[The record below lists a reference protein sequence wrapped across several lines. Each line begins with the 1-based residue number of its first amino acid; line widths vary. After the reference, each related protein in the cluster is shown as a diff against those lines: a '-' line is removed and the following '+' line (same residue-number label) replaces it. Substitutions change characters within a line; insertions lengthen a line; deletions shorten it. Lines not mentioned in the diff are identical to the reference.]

1 MATERKIRDDP
12 SILMKS
18 VKPGEIVLPEEGGE
32 NILITSALPYCNN
45 VPHLG
50 NIIGSTLS
58 ADVFA
63 RYNRARNRKT
73 LYVCGTDEYGTATET
88 QALKE
93 KITPRELCDKYS
105 ALHRETYDWFQLSF
119 DHFGRTSIPEQT
131 EVCQDAYINL
141 SNNGMLQMQTKAQTY
156 CEGCAKFLADRFVEG
171 TCPHCGYDDAR
182 GDQCDGCAKTLDP
195 VELINPRC
203 LVDRS
208 HKITTRDTAHM
219 YVRLDLVQPQ
229 LEEWIKQ
236 SWKVGKWSPNSV
248 INSEGEII
256 DSRVKGGLRP
266 SPITRDLTWGVPVP
280 KTNDV
285 NSALMEGKVLYV
297 WFDAP
302 FGYPSITAAYT
313 KEWKKWWFNQ
323 ENVRLFQ
330 FMGKDNV
337 YFHTVLWP
345 GILLADGRPWT
356 KLHHLSTTEY
366 LNYESGK
373 FSKSR
378 GVGVFGPGAKET
390 GVPPA
395 VWRYYLLASRPE
407 TSDSMFSW
415 ADFIAGNN
423 NVLLKNFGNFVNRV
437 VKFLT
442 DQFKGVIPESG
453 DAPGPLPPNED
464 EADPTFVSEVNDLLG
479 EYIESMDRVKLRHSL
494 NLVMSISARGNAYL
508 QRCNLTKALLEK
520 DPKRC
525 AQVLSRALNL
535 IYALSAL
542 IHPFMPST
550 SDAILRQ
557 LNAPQR
563 VIPEVLSTDILPG
576 HQLGTPE
583 LLFNLIKE
591 AKADEWRQKFGGAQ
605 KAVDA
610 AIEENQPQ
618 LSKKKQAAAA
628 KAAKAAKANAP
639 PIPKTPLIVELEVKV
654 KTQGERVRAIKE
666 GKAQEGE
673 SLDTALAELLALKA
687 SLKDAEQQALKGQ
700 LEGPGAQSAVQA

>member
-1 MATERKIRDDP
+1 MATDRKIRDDP
-12 SILMKS
+12 SILMKI
-18 VKPGEIVLPEEGGE
+18 VTPGEIVLPNDKGD
-32 NILITSALPYCNN
+32 NVLITSALPYCNN

-73 LYVCGTDEYGTATET
+73 LYICGTDEYGTATET

-93 KITPRELCDKYS
+93 KITPRELCDRYS
-105 ALHRETYDWFQLSF
+105 ALHRETYNWFELSF

-131 EVCQDAYINL
+131 QVCQEAYTNL

-156 CEGCAKFLADRFVEG
+156 CEGCSKFLADRFVEG
-171 TCPHCGYDDAR
+171 TCPHCGYEDAR
-182 GDQCDGCAKTLDP
+182 GDQCDGCTKTLDP

-208 HKITTRDTAHM
+208 HKIITRDTAHM
-219 YVRLDLVQPQ
+219 YVRLDLVQPR
-229 LEEWIKQ
+229 LEEWIKH
-236 SWKVGKWSPNSV
+236 SWKVGRWSPNSV
-248 INSEGEII
+248 INSEGEIV
-256 DSRVKGGLRP
+256 DSRLKGGLRP

-280 KTNDV
+280 KTNDKD
-285 NSALMEGKVLYV
+285 SALMEGKVLYV

-313 KEWKKWWFNQ
+313 KEWKQWWFNPD
-323 ENVRLFQ
+323 NVRLFQ

-345 GILLADGRPWT
+345 GILFADGRQWT
-356 KLHHLSTTEY
+356 RLHHLSTTEY

-390 GVPPA
+390 GIPPA

-415 ADFIAGNN
+415 TDFIAGNN

-442 DQFKGVIPESG
+442 DQFNGVIPESD
-453 DAPGPLPPNED
+453 DAPGPLPSNED
-464 EADPTFVSEVNDLLG
+464 KADPTFVSEINDLLA
-479 EYIESMDRVKLRHSL
+479 EYLDSMERVKLRNSL
-494 NLVMSISARGNAYL
+494 NTVMAISARGNAYL

-520 DPKRC
+520 EPKRC

-535 IYALSAL
+535 IYTLSAL

-557 LNAPQR
+557 LNAPAR
-563 VIPEVLSTDILPG
+563 VIPTVLSTDILPG
-576 HQLGTPE
+576 HKLGAPE
-583 LLFNLIKE
+583 LLFSPIKD
-591 AKADEWRQKFGGAQ
+591 AKADEWRKKFGGTQ

-610 AIEENQPQ
+610 AVADNQPP

-639 PIPKTPLIVELEVKV
+639 PVPKTPEIIELEVKV

-666 GKAQEGE
+666 GKAHEGE
-673 SLDTALAELLALKA
+673 TLETALAELLALKA
-687 SLKDAEQQALKGQ
+687 SLKDAEEQTIKGQ
-700 LEGPGAQSAVQA
+700 LEAVGAQPAAQA